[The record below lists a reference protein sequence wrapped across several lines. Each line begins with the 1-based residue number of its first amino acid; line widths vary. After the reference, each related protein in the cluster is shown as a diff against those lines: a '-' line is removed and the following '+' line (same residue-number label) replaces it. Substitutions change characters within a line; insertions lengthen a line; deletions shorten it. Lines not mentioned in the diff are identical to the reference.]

1 MFFSHI
7 NNRGFIFLAFFLLAS
22 CSHQSSFSESKMS
35 NAEVTEILNDGCTIK
50 RDERQ
55 RYKVFGKR
63 YRTLRSSKG
72 YKKRGVASW
81 YGSQFNGK
89 DTACGEKYDM
99 YKYTAAHK
107 TLPLP
112 SYVRVKNLKNGKS
125 VIVKVNDRGPFV
137 DNRIIDLSYAAAKK
151 IDMLAEGTAFVRIIG
166 VSEEEAAKSFKNN
179 TRSIF
184 SRSIFEKIVS
194 RNKKKIFIQIGA
206 FNEEKGARE
215 LKKKVSN
222 IGVKYVFINKA
233 RSRNKIF
240 YRVRVGPM
248 QTVSSY
254 EDTISKLTSLNL
266 DINIISE

>member
-35 NAEVTEILNDGCTIK
+35 NAEVTKILNDGCTIK

-55 RYKVFGKR
+55 RYSVFGKR

-151 IDMLAEGTAFVRIIG
+151 IDMLEEGTAFVRIIG

-233 RSRNKIF
+233 RSENKIF

-248 QTVSSY
+248 QTASSY
-254 EDTISKLTSLNL
+254 EDTINKLTSLNL

>member
-35 NAEVTEILNDGCTIK
+35 NAEVTKILNDGCTIK

-55 RYKVFGKR
+55 RYSVFGKR

-112 SYVRVKNLKNGKS
+112 SYVRVKNLKNGKT

-151 IDMLAEGTAFVRIIG
+151 IDMLEEGTAFVRIIG

-233 RSRNKIF
+233 RSKNKIF

-248 QTVSSY
+248 QTASSY
-254 EDTISKLTSLNL
+254 EDTINKLTSLNL